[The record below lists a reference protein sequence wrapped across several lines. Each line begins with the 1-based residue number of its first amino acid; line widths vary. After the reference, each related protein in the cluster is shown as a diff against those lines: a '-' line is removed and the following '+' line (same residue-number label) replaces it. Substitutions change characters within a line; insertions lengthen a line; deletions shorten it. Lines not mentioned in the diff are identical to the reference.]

1 MKLLAIGNRVI
12 VKNEILENK
21 TTSGLYIPVN
31 NYDNEMV
38 KLKVYSIGN
47 DVKDI
52 NVGEY
57 IIVDKKQGMEYV
69 FENEKY
75 LIFEYENIYAKEV
88 D

>member
-31 NYDNEMV
+31 NSDTEMV

-47 DVKDI
+47 DIKDI